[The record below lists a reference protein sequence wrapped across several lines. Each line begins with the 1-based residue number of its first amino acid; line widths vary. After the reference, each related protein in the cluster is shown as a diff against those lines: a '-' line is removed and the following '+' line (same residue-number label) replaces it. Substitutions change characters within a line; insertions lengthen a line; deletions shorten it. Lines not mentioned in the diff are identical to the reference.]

1 MQTQP
6 QHKHPMSKYLVRCK
20 ASVYFDIEMETQEK
34 WDAEAEGLDAFGSL
48 LDNAPL
54 PSPLEWDSVEV
65 WEVEPI

>member
-1 MQTQP
+1 
-6 QHKHPMSKYLVRCK
+6 MSKYLVRCK
-20 ASVYFDIEMETQEK
+20 ASVYFDIEMEAQEK
-34 WDAEAEGLDAFGSL
+34 WDAESEGLDAFGNL

>member
-1 MQTQP
+1 
-6 QHKHPMSKYLVRCK
+6 MSKYLVRCK
-20 ASVYFDIEMETQEK
+20 ASVYYDVEIEVQEK
-34 WDAEAEGLDAFGSL
+34 WDAEAEGLDAFSNL

>member
-1 MQTQP
+1 MT
-6 QHKHPMSKYLVRCK
+6 KYLVRCK
-20 ASVYFDIEMETQEK
+20 ASVYYDIELETQEK
-34 WDAEAEGLDAFGSL
+34 WDAETEGLTSFSNL

>member
-1 MQTQP
+1 
-6 QHKHPMSKYLVRCK
+6 
-20 ASVYFDIEMETQEK
+20 VYFDIEIETPEK
-34 WDAEAEGLDAFGSL
+34 WDAESEGLDAFGNL

>member
-1 MQTQP
+1 
-6 QHKHPMSKYLVRCK
+6 MSKYLVRCK

-34 WDAEAEGLDAFGSL
+34 WDAEAEGLDAFGNL

>member
-1 MQTQP
+1 
-6 QHKHPMSKYLVRCK
+6 
-20 ASVYFDIEMETQEK
+20 VYFDIEMETQEK

-54 PSPLEWDSVEV
+54 PSTLEWDSVEV